1 MRFLFLLSVSFFFP
15 CMLSA
20 GPASRTLKLWYDEP
34 ASRWEEALP
43 LGNGRL
49 GVMVYGGS
57 GREELQLNEE
67 TIWAGGPHNNVS
79 PEALAALP
87 EVRRLI
93 FGGKYDEA
101 FELCDEKFSLHAS
114 HGMPYQTAGSLLLDF
129 PGHQACSKFYR
140 DLNLETAVATVR
152 YVVDGVRYERE
163 MFTSFPDQVAV
174 VRLTASERRRI
185 SFRTSFATP
194 MDNYRVTASGDNR
207 LLIDGRTDGHE
218 TIPGMVRYRTVAEIL
233 PEGGKAV
240 ADSVGITVTDAD
252 AVTILVSVAT
262 NFNDYRDI
270 SGDPAERAE
279 SYLSGARK
287 KRYSRLKADHIA
299 AYRPWIERVS
309 LDLGTN
315 AQADKTTDVR
325 VREFASRFD
334 PQLASLYFQFG
345 RYLLICS
352 SQPGGQPANLQG
364 IWNHQRFP
372 AWDGKYTININ
383 TEMNY
388 WPAEPTN
395 LTELHAP
402 LIDMIR
408 DLSVTG
414 RQAASQMYGARGW
427 TAHHNTD
434 IWRISG
440 MVDTPL
446 SGMWPTSNAWF
457 CQHLWDRYLFSG
469 DTAYLAEVYPMMKE
483 ACEFFLDF
491 LTEEPRHGWLVCV
504 PSISPEN
511 TPAKAGIRHAVVAGA
526 TMDNQMVFDLF
537 SNTIEAARTL
547 GRDAALADE
556 LRTARSRLAPMQVGE
571 AGDSCRS
578 GWRIGTIPKIA
589 TVMCPICG
597 DSIPDARFR
606 LIGPRRLFD
615 AARISLIHRGDAS
628 TGWSMGWKV
637 CLWARF
643 MDGNHAYKLIT
654 DQISPEGGGPESGG
668 TYPNLFDAHPPFQI
682 DGNFGCTAGIA
693 EMLVQS
699 HDGAV
704 ELLPALP
711 DVWRTGRVCGLRA
724 RGGFEIVEM
733 EWESGRLRRAV
744 IRSSVGGNFRLR
756 TATALKS
763 CKGTGFRV
771 ARAENPN
778 PLFALQPTVP
788 PVVSPVAEPVPT
800 VRPAKYT
807 YDMSTDAGKEY
818 TLLF

>member
-218 TIPGMVRYRTVAEIL
+218 TIPGMVRYRTVTEIL

-270 SGDPAERAE
+270 SGDPVERAE

-334 PQLASLYFQFG
+334 PQLASLYFQSVA
-345 RYLLICS
+345 IC
-352 SQPGGQPANLQG
+352 
-364 IWNHQRFP
+364 
-372 AWDGKYTININ
+372 
-383 TEMNY
+383 
-388 WPAEPTN
+388 
-395 LTELHAP
+395 
-402 LIDMIR
+402 
-408 DLSVTG
+408 
-414 RQAASQMYGARGW
+414 
-427 TAHHNTD
+427 
-434 IWRISG
+434 
-440 MVDTPL
+440 
-446 SGMWPTSNAWF
+446 
-457 CQHLWDRYLFSG
+457 
-469 DTAYLAEVYPMMKE
+469 
-483 ACEFFLDF
+483 
-491 LTEEPRHGWLVCV
+491 
-504 PSISPEN
+504 
-511 TPAKAGIRHAVVAGA
+511 
-526 TMDNQMVFDLF
+526 
-537 SNTIEAARTL
+537 
-547 GRDAALADE
+547 
-556 LRTARSRLAPMQVGE
+556 
-571 AGDSCRS
+571 
-578 GWRIGTIPKIA
+578 
-589 TVMCPICG
+589 
-597 DSIPDARFR
+597 
-606 LIGPRRLFD
+606 
-615 AARISLIHRGDAS
+615 
-628 TGWSMGWKV
+628 
-637 CLWARF
+637 
-643 MDGNHAYKLIT
+643 
-654 DQISPEGGGPESGG
+654 
-668 TYPNLFDAHPPFQI
+668 
-682 DGNFGCTAGIA
+682 
-693 EMLVQS
+693 
-699 HDGAV
+699 
-704 ELLPALP
+704 
-711 DVWRTGRVCGLRA
+711 
-724 RGGFEIVEM
+724 
-733 EWESGRLRRAV
+733 
-744 IRSSVGGNFRLR
+744 
-756 TATALKS
+756 
-763 CKGTGFRV
+763 
-771 ARAENPN
+771 
-778 PLFALQPTVP
+778 
-788 PVVSPVAEPVPT
+788 
-800 VRPAKYT
+800 
-807 YDMSTDAGKEY
+807 
-818 TLLF
+818 